1 MPDAMQGTVA
11 NFNSRKKATNYEL
24 LKRYM
29 HALSQRHDGHYSVA
43 IGGSLAIFASL
54 LQNEAQNDDD
64 DRGALVVLAGI
75 ALVEKFQIQTLCII
89 VFAM

>member
-1 MPDAMQGTVA
+1 
-11 NFNSRKKATNYEL
+11 
-24 LKRYM
+24 M

-64 DRGALVVLAGI
+64 DDRGALVVLAGI